1 MKTFAFAV
9 TVAGLDLD
17 DADLLERLHSAEFVL
32 VPSET
37 DGVVTLDVE
46 IDAET
51 GEDALQG
58 FLDHLAAAPEVSVRH
73 VGADLVNATEVGK
86 RLDVSRE
93 AVRTWATGIRGP
105 ADFPDHWCVLAG
117 GQKLWTWAS
126 VHDWAAVN
134 DRLPGDLPCPL
145 DAACVDWFNGTL
157 VPPSARGKKR
167 SVSAAR

>member
-1 MKTFAFAV
+1 MTV
-9 TVAGLDLD
+9 TGRDLYD
-17 DADLLERLHSAEFVL
+17 TDLLERLHSEQFVL

-37 DGVVTLDVE
+37 DGVVTLEVE
-46 IDAET
+46 IDAKT
-51 GEDALQG
+51 GQDALEV
-58 FLDHLAAAPEVSVRH
+58 FLDHLAAAPEVAVQRLD
-73 VGADLVNATEVGK
+73 ADLVNATEIGK

-93 AVRTWATGIRGP
+93 AVRTWASGIRGP
-105 ADFPDHWCVLAG
+105 ADFPDHRCVLAG

-157 VPPSARGKKR
+157 VPPSARCKKR